1 MDAAVA
7 IAELL
12 PHGAEMTLIERLV
25 EYSPQRSV
33 ATVTVRRDSPFF
45 ENDGVPSWVGIEY
58 MAQTIAAHAGYE
70 ARLRGQEP
78 TVGLLLGTR
87 SYRSEVGTFGLG
99 ATLTISVQPS
109 FDDPRLGVF
118 QCSIAAE
125 ERLLATAVVN
135 IYRPAAEELEAMRRA
150 ARA

>member
-1 MDAAVA
+1 MDATVP

-12 PHGAEMTLIERLV
+12 PHGPEMTLIERLV

-45 ENDGVPSWVGIEY
+45 EDSGVPSWVGIEY

-70 ARLRGQEP
+70 ARLRGQAP
-78 TVGLLLGTR
+78 AIGFLLGTR
-87 SYRSEVGTFGLG
+87 SYRSEVGAFALD
-99 ATLTISVQPS
+99 ATLTISVHPL
-109 FDDPRLGVF
+109 FADPKFGGF
-118 QCSIAAE
+118 QCSIAA

-135 IYRPAAEELEAMRRA
+135 IYRPAAEELEAMRRTG
-150 ARA
+150 RA